1 MSAQSDPPT
10 GISPHNESSSD
21 EQTGAQ
27 IDVAEQANDADSIS
41 PPANRNDP
49 SFPTVNSEPPSQLST
64 FQINHARIIQLRVQR
79 IRELRAER
87 QELINQ
93 VELNLGG
100 IQQPTAARVLGLY
113 ARWMRLDNEILQ
125 LEAETLNEQRLIDEQ
140 RNRQQD
146 QHTPH

>member
-27 IDVAEQANDADSIS
+27 IDVAEQANNADSTSS
-41 PPANRNDP
+41 PAYRNDP
-49 SFPTVNSEPPSQLST
+49 SFPTVNTEQPSQLST

-87 QELINQ
+87 GELINQ
-93 VELNLGG
+93 VELNLEG
-100 IQQPTAARVLGLY
+100 IQQPTAAGVLGLY